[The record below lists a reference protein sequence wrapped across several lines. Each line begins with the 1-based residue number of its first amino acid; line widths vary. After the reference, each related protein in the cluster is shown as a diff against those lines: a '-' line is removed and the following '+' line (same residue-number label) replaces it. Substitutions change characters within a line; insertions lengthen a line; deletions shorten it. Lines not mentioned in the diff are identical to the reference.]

1 MLKSAIFLDI
11 FRFLRGSIRVY
22 AFLFHRSEQFA
33 TLAQGVPTGARTI
46 LISIFLTLLS
56 AGYIICLGGEF
67 MKKMITISNS
77 TNAKIKEYAV
87 LNQVPQSQ
95 MVEAS
100 VLLYLAYLSD
110 SKPDEARE
118 LIRKL
123 KEGLFY

>member
-1 MLKSAIFLDI
+1 
-11 FRFLRGSIRVY
+11 
-22 AFLFHRSEQFA
+22 
-33 TLAQGVPTGARTI
+33 
-46 LISIFLTLLS
+46 
-56 AGYIICLGGEF
+56 